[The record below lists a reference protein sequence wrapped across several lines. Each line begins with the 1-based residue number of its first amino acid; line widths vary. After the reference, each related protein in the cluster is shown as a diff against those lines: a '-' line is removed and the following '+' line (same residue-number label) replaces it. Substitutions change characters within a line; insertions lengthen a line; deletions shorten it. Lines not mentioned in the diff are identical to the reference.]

1 MAGEMGTRATDDLIE
16 RVVLGDDLAAL
27 SAAQRAQYYQEVCES
42 FIRLQGKLELY
53 ARRDAA
59 LFRGE
64 AREA

>member
-1 MAGEMGTRATDDLIE
+1 MTGEMGTRATDDLIE

-27 SAAQRAQYYQEVCES
+27 SVAQQAQYYQEVFES
-42 FIRLQGKLELY
+42 FIRLQGKLALY

-64 AREA
+64 A

>member
-27 SAAQRAQYYQEVCES
+27 SAAQQAQYYQEVFES